1 MRRMNTYVHKNRGN
15 VATFGS
21 NVTTFPIV
29 IMLTSRLSRKWKFQ
43 CCDIPERHLSQFRNV
58 EI

>member
-1 MRRMNTYVHKNRGN
+1 MRRMNTYVHKNKGN

-21 NVTTFPIV
+21 NVVTFPRV
-29 IMLTSRLSRKWKFQ
+29 IMLTSRLFRKWKFKR
-43 CCDIPERHLSQFRNV
+43 CDVPERHLSQCREV